1 MSDSRKAY
9 DEKFGENEN
18 KWETTSTSA
27 PNFSES
33 QLDFKVT
40 FPVISKEFVNIQ
52 KEQLE
57 LFSKKMMD
65 YGLGNIAL
73 GGDLEN
79 EDDVNYA
86 LQGIQI
92 RINDKINRLKNLL
105 KNGKSYVENES
116 IEDTLIDISNYG
128 IIGLL
133 LGRKKWK

>member
-1 MSDSRKAY
+1 MGDSSKKY
-9 DEKFGENEN
+9 DEEFGENEN
-18 KWETTSTSA
+18 RWSTTSTSA
-27 PNFSES
+27 PNFSKS
-33 QLDFKVT
+33 QLDFDIT
-40 FPVISKEFVNIQ
+40 FPTISKEFKNIQ
-52 KEQLE
+52 KEQLD

-73 GGDLEN
+73 GGNLEN

-105 KNGKSYVENES
+105 KNGKNYVENES

>member
-9 DEKFGENEN
+9 DEKFGDNEN

-73 GGDLEN
+73 GGNLEN

-116 IEDTLIDISNYG
+116 IEDTLVDISNYG

>member
-1 MSDSRKAY
+1 MSDNRKAY
-9 DEKFGENEN
+9 DEKFGDNEN

-73 GGDLEN
+73 GGNLEN

>member
-9 DEKFGENEN
+9 DEKFVENEN
-18 KWETTSTSA
+18 RWETTSTSA

-33 QLDFKVT
+33 QLDCKIK
-40 FPVISKEFVNIQ
+40 FPVISEEFVKVQ

>member
-18 KWETTSTSA
+18 RWETTSTSA
-27 PNFSES
+27 PNFSEA
-33 QLDFKVT
+33 QLDFKVK
-40 FPVISKEFVNIQ
+40 FPVISEEFVKVQ

-92 RINDKINRLKNLL
+92 RVNDKINRLKNLL

>member
-1 MSDSRKAY
+1 
-9 DEKFGENEN
+9 
-18 KWETTSTSA
+18 
-27 PNFSES
+27 
-33 QLDFKVT
+33 
-40 FPVISKEFVNIQ
+40 
-52 KEQLE
+52 
-57 LFSKKMMD
+57 MMY

-73 GGDLEN
+73 GGNLEN

-105 KNGKSYVENES
+105 KNGKNYVENES

>member
-1 MSDSRKAY
+1 
-9 DEKFGENEN
+9 
-18 KWETTSTSA
+18 
-27 PNFSES
+27 
-33 QLDFKVT
+33 
-40 FPVISKEFVNIQ
+40 
-52 KEQLE
+52 
-57 LFSKKMMD
+57 MD

>member
-1 MSDSRKAY
+1 MSDSIKAS
-9 DEKFGENEN
+9 EERFGESESR
-18 KWETTSTSA
+18 WETTSTS
-27 PNFSES
+27 PPSFSKS
-33 QLDFKVT
+33 QMDFEVA
-40 FPVISKEFVNIQ
+40 FPTISKEYKNIQ

-105 KNGKSYVENES
+105 KNGKNYVENES
-116 IEDTLIDISNYG
+116 IEDTLVDISNYG

>member
-18 KWETTSTSA
+18 RWETTSTSA

-33 QLDFKVT
+33 QLDFKVK
-40 FPVISKEFVNIQ
+40 FPVISEEFVKIQ

>member
-18 KWETTSTSA
+18 RWETTSTST

-33 QLDFKVT
+33 QLDFKVN
-40 FPVISKEFVNIQ
+40 FPVISEEFVKVQ

-73 GGDLEN
+73 GGDIEN

>member
-18 KWETTSTSA
+18 RWETTSTSA

-40 FPVISKEFVNIQ
+40 FPVISEEFVNIQ

-73 GGDLEN
+73 GGNLEN

-105 KNGKSYVENES
+105 KNGKSYVESES

>member
-1 MSDSRKAY
+1 MSDSGKAY
-9 DEKFGENEN
+9 DERYGENESR
-18 KWETTSTSA
+18 WETTSTSA
-27 PNFSES
+27 PNFSVS
-33 QLDFKVT
+33 QLDFRVK
-40 FPVISKEFVNIQ
+40 FPVISEEFVKVQ

-79 EDDVNYA
+79 KDDVNYA

>member
-18 KWETTSTSA
+18 RWETTSTSA

>member
-1 MSDSRKAY
+1 MGDSSKKY
-9 DEKFGENEN
+9 DEEFGENEN
-18 KWETTSTSA
+18 RWSTTSTSA
-27 PNFSES
+27 PNFSKS
-33 QLDFKVT
+33 QLDFDIK
-40 FPVISKEFVNIQ
+40 FPTISKEFKNIQ
-52 KEQLE
+52 KEQLD

-73 GGDLEN
+73 GGNLEN

-105 KNGKSYVENES
+105 KNGKNYVENES

>member
-1 MSDSRKAY
+1 MSDSAKKAY
-9 DEKFGENEN
+9 EMS
-18 KWETTSTSA
+18 STSPDVKINYEEKVNNA
-27 PNFSES
+27 LASSHFKETYPIIEEEFS
-33 QLDFKVT
+33 KT
-40 FPVISKEFVNIQ
+40 Q
-52 KEQLE
+52 KELYN

-79 EDDVNYA
+79 KDDVNYA

>member
-9 DEKFGENEN
+9 DEKFGDNEN

-73 GGDLEN
+73 GGNLEN

>member
-1 MSDSRKAY
+1 
-9 DEKFGENEN
+9 
-18 KWETTSTSA
+18 
-27 PNFSES
+27 
-33 QLDFKVT
+33 
-40 FPVISKEFVNIQ
+40 
-52 KEQLE
+52 
-57 LFSKKMMD
+57 MD
-65 YGLGNIAL
+65 YGLGNISL